1 MKTILVPIDF
11 SENSK
16 NAMDYAI
23 LLANKLKMKL
33 LLLHAFYPSVVE
45 AISDSYKIAR
55 HKQISG
61 TPAELE
67 RELDIWR
74 EVVTDT
80 EKTLKCETVFAEG
93 ELTDVITEL
102 MTERDIDLIVM
113 GTKGATG
120 LKEVFMGS
128 NTVKVIEEFSCPVIA
143 VPQGFQFNDIK
154 KIIFATDYHD
164 SDIASLRFIIKLA
177 LLFESELIVTHVAE
191 GDLKPRFEED
201 LLQYFIERLGKS
213 ISYDKMKFHLLDG
226 KDIDK
231 SLNKFIDEQNADLF
245 VISTKDRLFKG
256 PFFNRGL
263 TRKFAHH
270 IQIPLMAFHAFEFGK
285 NDFFLEK

>member
-11 SENSK
+11 SGNSK

-23 LLANKLKMKL
+23 LLAKKLKMQL
-33 LLLHAFYPSVVE
+33 LLLHASRASVAE
-45 AISDSYKIAR
+45 AISDSYKIAA

-61 TPAELE
+61 TPAELKS
-67 RELDIWR
+67 ELSIWA
-74 EVVTDT
+74 EALTGS
-80 EKTLKCETVFAEG
+80 EKGLKCETVFAEG
-93 ELTDVITEL
+93 DLTDVITEL
-102 MTERDIDLIVM
+102 MEERDIELIVM

-128 NTVKVIEEFSCPVIA
+128 NTAKVIEESSCPVIA

-164 SDIASLRFIIKLA
+164 SDINSLRFMIKLA
-177 LLFESELIVTHVAE
+177 LLFDSELIVTHVAE

-201 LLQYFIERLGKS
+201 LLQYFIEKAGKS
-213 ISYDKMKFHLLDG
+213 VAYNKMKFHLLDG
-226 KDIDK
+226 QDTNK
-231 SLNKFIDEQNADLF
+231 SLNKFIDDQKADLF

-256 PFFNRGL
+256 PLFNRGL
-263 TRKFAHH
+263 TKKFAHH
-270 IQIPLMAFHAFEFGK
+270 IQIPLMVFHAFEFDENG
-285 NDFFLEK
+285 FI

>member
-33 LLLHAFYPSVVE
+33 LLLHAFHPSVVE
-45 AISDSYKIAR
+45 AISDSYKIAT
-55 HKQISG
+55 HKPIGG
-61 TPAELE
+61 TPKELK
-67 RELDIWR
+67 RELNIWG
-74 EVVTDT
+74 EAVTSS
-80 EKTLKCETVFAEG
+80 EKRLKCETVFAEG
-93 ELTDVITEL
+93 DLADVITEL
-102 MTERDIDLIVM
+102 MEERDIDLIVM

-128 NTVKVIEEFSCPVIA
+128 NTAKVIEEFSCPVIA

-164 SDIASLRFIIKLA
+164 SDIISIRFIIKLA
-177 LLFESELIVTHVAE
+177 LLFDSELIVTHVAE

-201 LLQYFIERLGKS
+201 LLQYFMERIGKS
-213 ISYDKMKFHLLDG
+213 VSYDKMKFHLLDG
-226 KDIDK
+226 TDINK
-231 SLNKFIDEQNADLF
+231 SLTKFIDDQNADLF
-245 VISTKDRLFKG
+245 VISTSDRLFKG
-256 PFFNRGL
+256 PIFNRGL
-263 TRKFAHH
+263 TKKFAHH
-270 IQIPLMAFHAFEFGK
+270 IQVPLMAFHAFEFGE
-285 NDFFLEK
+285 NGFI